1 MRAAGDKGEEVE
13 GRAAPAYF
21 KTSTCFPNVHYR
33 SLFSFPRAASAAPH
47 SLRTRESV
55 KGEGGNV
62 FTEPR
67 VPGDEPLIAHRTS
80 APPPPLRCFV
90 RLFPVEGWGGGV
102 SCLWF
107 VCALTDWLPLS
118 RDAHLF
124 VCMNCLAGWLWLACC
139 VSLPLSPSLSLSYV
153 ISRPV
158 FSCVYFK
165 VAGLRS
171 LLVVVRLVLV
181 GQSGVLCVW

>member
-21 KTSTCFPNVHYR
+21 KTSTCFPNAHYR

-90 RLFPVEGWGGGV
+90 LLFPVEGWGGGV

-139 VSLPLSPSLSLSYV
+139 VSLPLSPSLSLLRHQSP
-153 ISRPV
+153 RV
-158 FSCVYFK
+158 F
-165 VAGLRS
+165 
-171 LLVVVRLVLV
+171 
-181 GQSGVLCVW
+181 LCVL